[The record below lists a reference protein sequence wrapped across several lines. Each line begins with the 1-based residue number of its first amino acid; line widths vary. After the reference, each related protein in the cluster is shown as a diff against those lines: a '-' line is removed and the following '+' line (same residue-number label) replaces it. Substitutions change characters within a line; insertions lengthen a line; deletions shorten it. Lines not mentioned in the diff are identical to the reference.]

1 MLIHSIPCFVK
12 LIDLPVVNTAQFMN
26 IPTWSRAS
34 LNDLNTIKLLIICIT
49 CEYAQCMCG
58 VCNSNVLITC
68 ISAAD
73 PYSTRAYV
81 DFQDKN
87 ICINFRILTH
97 NKKISIHL
105 KLFFF
110 KFKKI
115 CLIRKEWF
123 AFCKISKFLKRIQSK
138 MVESVKKSQYLSE
151 KNVRI
156 RNSELFT
163 HALPA

>member
-26 IPTWSRAS
+26 IPAWSRAS

-87 ICINFRILTH
+87 ICINFDTQQKDFYSLKIILFQIQK
-97 NKKISIHL
+97 N
-105 KLFFF
+105 LFNQE
-110 KFKKI
+110 
-115 CLIRKEWF
+115 R
-123 AFCKISKFLKRIQSK
+123 
-138 MVESVKKSQYLSE
+138 MVCIL
-151 KNVRI
+151 
-156 RNSELFT
+156 
-163 HALPA
+163 